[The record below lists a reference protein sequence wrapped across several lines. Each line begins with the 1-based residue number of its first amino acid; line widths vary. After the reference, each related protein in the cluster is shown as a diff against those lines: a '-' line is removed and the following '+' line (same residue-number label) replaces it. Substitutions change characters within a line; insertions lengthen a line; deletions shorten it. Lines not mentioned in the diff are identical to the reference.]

1 MPNQAVYKSTAAEFL
16 DDFLSGASE
25 GLDATFGYTLGLL
38 ESDSQGQLSQ
48 TTQVLVHDNKLPER
62 STQDFEAY
70 WLSDTSQLAGK
81 DVGRVMRH
89 GYAEAIRIAAR
100 ATRRAGANRDA
111 LGHRGQRRLRA
122 SYLRGPGTRNGVA
135 VHPARPRVRFQ
146 AGEQEELGGSG
157 RQLAGSGETLDPAD
171 PPIIK
176 VQVSGRPD
184 AS

>member
-25 GLDATFGYTLGLL
+25 GLDATFGYALGLL

-89 GYAEAIRIAAR
+89 GYAEAIRIA
-100 ATRRAGANRDA
+100 
-111 LGHRGQRRLRA
+111 RGQPGGPVPIETLWVTGASDDFELHICEGPGHVTVLLFIPLVRAYGSKRA
-122 SYLRGPGTRNGVA
+122 SKKSWVVRVGSLR
-135 VHPARPRVRFQ
+135 
-146 AGEQEELGGSG
+146 ED
-157 RQLAGSGETLDPAD
+157 GETLDPAD